1 MTSTELEPGA
11 IIATIHCQDD
21 LVEAMRAAKEMRN
34 LSFKTLDALG
44 DFTDGHMERVIG
56 PRREKGMSP
65 FVMQMLLSMLAV
77 KLVMVPD
84 PEQEAKVRGQWE
96 GRELS
101 NVRLE
106 RGRISKS
113 LLDRCRPVILEE
125 IIQNLTAA
133 AAAASENLKAP
144 SPRAPARPSKKLRLV
159 HERPPAP
166 PQEAIGH
173 AHLRV
178 IESRSK
184 GGARW
189 GGTL

>member
-1 MTSTELEPGA
+1 MSGTELEPGA
-11 IIATIHCQDD
+11 VIATIRSQDD

-34 LSFKTLDALG
+34 LSFKTLDELG
-44 DFTDGHMERVIG
+44 GFTQGHMERVIG
-56 PRREKGMSP
+56 PRREKGMSSIV
-65 FVMQMLLSMLAV
+65 FQTMLSMLAV

-84 PEQEAKVRGQWE
+84 PEQEAKIRGQWE

-125 IIQNLTAA
+125 IIQSLTAA
-133 AAAASENLKAP
+133 AATATENLKPP
-144 SPRAPARPSKKLRLV
+144 SPRAPARPAKALRLV
-159 HERPPAP
+159 HERNPSPPR
-166 PQEAIGH
+166 ETIGH

-178 IESRSK
+178 IQEKR
-184 GGARW
+184 GHGF
-189 GGTL
+189 G